1 MDGSLSDL
9 VHDYQLTTR
18 YEGVFTIHFH
28 RDPDAPP
35 SAPHRQERWKKVR
48 TLGHGGQGDVLLQT
62 CTDGGRSVFNRAV
75 KRIRL
80 ESEHSKRYYRRELES
95 IVKFSHE
102 KYSQYFVKSL
112 GWYATSNKLYIA
124 MEFFPDGDLY
134 AYIRDHRRMTDDECS
149 HIISQVLSG
158 VAVMHEAGFAHRDVK
173 PQNIL
178 VYKVPQ
184 DLAPSSWWVK
194 LADFGI
200 SKKLGAE
207 TTGTT
212 LASGTPLYM
221 APELLQYDSRSIL
234 TEDYFKADVWAIGIT
249 AFFILTKSVPFK
261 SQPAIFHYSGN
272 LKDLAT
278 ILADFQLTENAQN
291 FVSEGKATCMDSSL
305 AARNPSAGGTQQAVY
320 DFFLSKL
327 SSRLHGGDNRDL
339 DTSFTNRFAKMDW

>member
-1 MDGSLSDL
+1 MDSSLSDL

-18 YEGVFTIHFH
+18 YEGAYTIHYH

-48 TLGHGGQGDVLLQT
+48 TLGHGGQGDVILQT
-62 CTDGGRSVFNRAV
+62 CTDGGRNFSNRA
-75 KRIRL
+75 
-80 ESEHSKRYYRRELES
+80 
-95 IVKFSHE
+95 
-102 KYSQYFVKSL
+102 YFAKSL

-134 AYIRDHRRMTDDECS
+134 AYIRDHRRLTDDECS
-149 HIISQVLSG
+149 HIISQLLSG

-173 PQNIL
+173 
-178 VYKVPQ
+178 PQ

-212 LASGTPLYM
+212 LAPGTPLYM

-234 TEDYFKADVWAIGIT
+234 TENYFKADIWAIGIT
-249 AFFILTKSVPFK
+249 AFFILTKSVPFR
-261 SQPAIFHYSGN
+261 SQLAILHYTGN
-272 LKDLAT
+272 LEDLAT
-278 ILADFQLTENAQN
+278 ILVNFQVTENAQN
-291 FVSEGKATCMDSSL
+291 FIAEILKAQPCERPDAERVKQHTWIRHWL
-305 AARNPSAGGTQQAVY
+305 PEIPLLGA
-320 DFFLSKL
+320 F
-327 SSRLHGGDNRDL
+327 SR
-339 DTSFTNRFAKMDW
+339 